1 MKLTLKDERDS
12 FARSNVRHLVTVWG
26 FLGVAVIRGVIRMS
40 GYVNNRRQAKLLYEE
55 LIAVDKAGGDVEKA
69 LHDLRSYMYA
79 HMNTTI
85 GGPTGVKPPIQL
97 NGTYERLVAA
107 EKARVAAAKATNA
120 TLYNTAQ
127 QECEKKIP
135 TGLSGRGR
143 VACIEEYV
151 TTHAQPETETPVPT
165 ALYQYDFASPV
176 WSMDTAG
183 TGLLIAAVSLL
194 IFLYRWFT
202 YRQALHHLKMSS

>member
-1 MKLTLKDERDS
+1 MKVTLKDERDS
-12 FARSNVRHLVTVWG
+12 FARSKVRHLATVWG
-26 FLGVAVIRGVIRMS
+26 FLVIALISGVIGMNA
-40 GYVNNRRQAKLLYEE
+40 YINNSRQAKKLYEE

-69 LHDLRSYMYA
+69 LLNLRSFMYA

-107 EKARVAAAKATNA
+107 EKARVAAAKAANS

-127 QECEKKIP
+127 QECEKAIP

-143 VACIEEYV
+143 VPCIEEYV
-151 TTHAQPETETPVPT
+151 TTHAQPETEKPIPT
-165 ALYQYDFASPV
+165 ALYQYDFASPA
-176 WSMDTAG
+176 WSMDAAG
-183 TGLLIAAVSLL
+183 IGLSIAALSSLV
-194 IFLYRWFT
+194 FLFRWFT
-202 YRQALHHLKMSS
+202 YRRALHHLKMSS